1 MGRKHVCNNGEAAH
15 VFASQRAAASDI
27 ICLLYAIAKINGHI
41 ALLSKSHKLNI
52 PKQNKEYQITA
63 VFVLVPVT
71 LSKLKEQYKG
81 AIVIRK

>member
-1 MGRKHVCNNGEAAH
+1 MGRKHLCNNGEAAR
-15 VFASQRAAASDI
+15 VFASTAAASDI
-27 ICLLYAIAKINGHI
+27 ICLLYAIAKINRHI

-52 PKQNKEYQITA
+52 PKQSKEYQITA
-63 VFVLVPVT
+63 VFVLLPVT